1 MQHTSE
7 FSPLNG
13 RESFDVSLD
22 VSVDLNAA
30 QDTLRPPTGKAKKTK
45 KKKKKRVD
53 EEETKEEIEVVIP
66 Q

>member
-22 VSVDLNAA
+22 VSVDLNAT
-30 QDTLRPPTGKAKKTK
+30 QDTLRPLTGKAKKTK

-53 EEETKEEIEVVIP
+53 EEETKEEIGIVIP